1 MAATDVSSSAPLPS
15 PPASVPH
22 AGATAT
28 TTTDSGFE
36 AVFRALA
43 TRARVFPLLSA
54 HVATLSTPRDFYD
67 QLLHNI
73 RHAERRVSIASLYI
87 GTGPYERAIVEAL
100 ARRLRDRPELQVHLV
115 LDYARGQRS
124 CGASAATSVTL
135 LAPLLAAFPRNV
147 ELSLFRVPQLS
158 SLAATLLSSPL
169 NETLGVCHA
178 KVYLVDDTLV
188 LSGANLSADYFTDR
202 QDRYVQLRHCGELGQ
217 FYHDF
222 VEVVKT
228 FAYQVKL
235 EPSST
240 RGRGR
245 GGTGQ
250 GSSQSDLPYR
260 LVPPELAYDSD
271 EAKGAL
277 KQALEQLVDPAKHV
291 SKTVDPASVVDT
303 WAIPTLQFTPVA
315 MDHDRQVV
323 STLVETL
330 PRGSQLQI
338 ASGYLN
344 FPPFLKDLLVTCEAH
359 LDVISAAPQAN
370 GFYNARGVKGAL
382 PMAYSLIEQD
392 FFEQTLGRNFPTVLR
407 EYNRPGW
414 TFHGKGMWWRPRLRN
429 SHATGFGLPQLT
441 VVGSSNFG
449 QRSYGCDLES
459 NLVMFTRNPV
469 LQRQLQ
475 NEYDALTRDAE
486 VVTEHLWRRP
496 ERMLQSLFSWKDGYW
511 IRPVSKFI
519 AAYL

>member
-1 MAATDVSSSAPLPS
+1 M
-15 PPASVPH
+15 
-22 AGATAT
+22 
-28 TTTDSGFE
+28 
-36 AVFRALA
+36 
-43 TRARVFPLLSA
+43 
-54 HVATLSTPRDFYD
+54 
-67 QLLHNI
+67 
-73 RHAERRVSIASLYI
+73 
-87 GTGPYERAIVEAL
+87 GTGPLENTIIEAL
-100 ARRLRDRPELQVHLV
+100 ASRLQARPELQIQIV

-124 CGASAATSVTL
+124 SNPSAATSVTL
-135 LAPLLAAFPRNV
+135 LTPLLAAFPHNV
-147 ELSLFRVPQLS
+147 QLFLFRVPQLS

-188 LSGANLSADYFTDR
+188 LSGANLSADYFTNR
-202 QDRYVQLRHCGELGQ
+202 QDRYVQLRDSNELGQ

-222 VEVVKT
+222 VKVVTT
-228 FAYQVKL
+228 FAYQVEL
-235 EPSST
+235 EPSLK
-240 RGRGR
+240 GRATGR
-245 GGTGQ
+245 
-250 GSSQSDLPYR
+250 GSSQVPHYH

-277 KQALEQLVDPAKHV
+277 KQALERLVDPTKHAKQMLG
-291 SKTVDPASVVDT
+291 SAIVDA
-303 WAIPTLQFTPVA
+303 WAIPTLQFTPVS
-315 MDHDRQVV
+315 MNHDKQVMK
-323 STLVETL
+323 TLVETL
-330 PRGSQLQI
+330 PRDSQLQV

-344 FPPFLKDLLVTCEAH
+344 FPPFLRDLLMTCDAD

-392 FFEQTLGRNFPTVLR
+392 FFERTLGRNFPTVLR
-407 EYNRPGW
+407 EFNRPGW
-414 TFHGKGMWWRPRLRN
+414 TFHGKGMWWRPRLRH
-429 SHATGFGLPQLT
+429 SHENASGLPQVT

-475 NEYDALTRDAE
+475 DEYDALTRDAE

-496 ERMLQSLFSWKDGYW
+496 ERMLQHLFSWKDGYW
-511 IRPVSKFI
+511 IRPVSKLI
-519 AAYL
+519 TAYL